1 MIEVSDNEVT
11 GATARPWRF
20 VPSHVA
26 EGPSEVRSPEGWL
39 ICTTSSDADAALI
52 ERAVNA
58 YEPLKAR
65 LAEVERELERT
76 QFARDAAGFIGTA
89 AECIEF
95 LNAQNLTA
103 EARVAV
109 LERALESIRQYGS
122 DTLSG
127 RADGGSDDRQW
138 QREAVREMTQRART
152 TLAAEQD
159 TPQ

>member
-1 MIEVSDNEVT
+1 MSNNEVT

-65 LAEVERELERT
+65 LAEVEGQRDRSRAGHEDT
-76 QFARDAAGFIGTA
+76 ARMLHSYIRLH
-89 AECIEF
+89 AEIAKRA
-95 LNAQNLTA
+95 LGA
-103 EARVAV
+103 EDRVAV
-109 LERALESIRQYGS
+109 LEKALAATLDQYIS
-122 DTLSG
+122 LASSG
-127 RADGGSDDRQW
+127 DCGFWNADK
-138 QREAVREMTQRART
+138 EPHVIAART
-152 TLAAEQD
+152 ALAEQKEAGK
-159 TPQ
+159 

>member
-1 MIEVSDNEVT
+1 MTDHNDT

-52 ERAVNA
+52 ERTVNA

-65 LAEVERELERT
+65 LAEVERELVRERQT
-76 QFARDAAGFIGTA
+76 SRGDWSSQRDNDALIIELDGMKARALA
-89 AECIEF
+89 
-95 LNAQNLTA
+95 A

-109 LERALESIRQYGS
+109 LEKALSATLDQYVS
-122 DTLSG
+122 MALSG
-127 RADGGSDDRQW
+127 DCGFWDPEEEYHVIA
-138 QREAVREMTQRART
+138 ARGA
-152 TLAAEQD
+152 LAAEQKEAGK
-159 TPQ
+159 